1 MIQAEFPSKVSAPSR
16 QILLSCVAT
25 RFSLIADL
33 IRRPMPSTQL
43 SGSQLSFGPSV
54 ASPTPLPSAQ
64 PAGAFRFG
72 ADSPLLSVSVAT
84 PTQQPLQ
91 LVMGSNIVGSS
102 SVVGGGT
109 QTRKAE
115 RVQQWLLSCVHRLL
129 PMLVAAFDVA
139 HTVCSYG
146 KRNIAENFTG

>member
-16 QILLSCVAT
+16 QILLSYVAT

-43 SGSQLSFGPSV
+43 SGSQLSVAPSV
-54 ASPTPLPSAQ
+54 ASPTPLPLAQ
-64 PAGAFRFG
+64 PAGAFRCE
-72 ADSPLLSVSVAT
+72 AVSLAT
-84 PTQQPLQ
+84 PTQQTLQ
-91 LVMGSNIVGSS
+91 LVMGSS
-102 SVVGGGT
+102 SVVVGGT

-146 KRNIAENFTG
+146 KRNIAENFTVCLMT